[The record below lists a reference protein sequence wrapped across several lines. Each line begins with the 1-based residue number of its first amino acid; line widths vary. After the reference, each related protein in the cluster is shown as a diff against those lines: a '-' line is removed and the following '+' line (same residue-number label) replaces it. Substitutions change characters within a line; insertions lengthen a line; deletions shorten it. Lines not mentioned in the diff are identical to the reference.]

1 MNCKTPLKPH
11 DVLSSVKHL
20 HSTSVRRWKLT
31 TAAALFFTL
40 LLAESRYGNPG
51 THGWQLTWNGQLR
64 SEDVGSLLSEGMKV
78 LKKLKQINHVGGD
91 SRFNAELEGLLHSK
105 GDTRLHDMKST
116 AASALDEGV
125 NLGGILQSNL
135 RLWSKQKLAP
145 RAMSTSEFH
154 KAIGM
159 RQIEGH
165 GSLDGMSD
173 DRVPFVTRAARVGP
187 RHSSSGD
194 GQKELIGDK
203 AFSKLSNQ
211 WQVHVNKTSGLPVFV
226 NSKTGEVS
234 KTFPVMINQKRISA
248 LMIDDAA
255 ESDHGNV
262 HGDRFKFEGP
272 GSTLPKE
279 DPKGIVDPKT
289 GTVLPSDINLCS
301 LHILGVVVSRNV
313 VDFHRM
319 LPLPWY
325 DESSTIQNQRNALR
339 VKNGPNSAAGGSP
352 EKLEGLGINLDEDPL
367 QISSIER
374 DQDESSTLKDQGV
387 SVSHYPFNVYKAVP
401 NVIWDQ
407 TQVFE
412 LPPVASPDFEHAVR
426 CQERRT
432 SSYLGPETSQELW
445 HCIGGEQR
453 KGVKVNAVPEL
464 PPWSEEV
471 KGESRSYVDGM
482 FDRSMDVTKAR
493 QDFIQSSP
501 VEIDGGDDD
510 GGSGLGDT
518 GADAQPIHQFLN
530 GEVF

>member
-31 TAAALFFTL
+31 TAAALL
-40 LLAESRYGNPG
+40 VAVCLLASVQIFHPPSRRVE
-51 THGWQLTWNGQLR
+51 LR

-289 GTVLPSDINLCS
+289 G
-301 LHILGVVVSRNV
+301 VVVSRNV

-407 TQVFE
+407 TQFDAKNEEPRAIWDPKQVKNSGTVLE
-412 LPPVASPDFEHAVR
+412 
-426 CQERRT
+426 
-432 SSYLGPETSQELW
+432 
-445 HCIGGEQR
+445 R

-501 VEIDGGDDD
+501 
-510 GGSGLGDT
+510 
-518 GADAQPIHQFLN
+518 DAQPIHQFLN